1 VRGEG
6 ARAPS
11 FSEAAREALRTLRA
25 SWLRTVLTLFG
36 IVWGTAS
43 VVFLLSWGLGVR
55 VMLEA
60 AYERVGHNLVQVF
73 PGQIGSD
80 FSPASDR
87 RLLWLTLDDVDAL
100 RRRVRLSRLV
110 LPESQTFREVGY
122 RQKTTSLNIRGVV
135 PDNLALRGMSIAS
148 GRGITRD
155 DLNHRRRVAVLGT
168 KARERL
174 LGPHGGVGS
183 MIRIAGQPFEV
194 VGLLGRVG
202 TQLWQDGP
210 SQLDEQV
217 WIPFSTLVGFGK
229 RQGRDAEVVDSVMLS
244 VKDRKQRKAAEREVR
259 AILAERL
266 RVRAD
271 DEEAIRVMSPLD
283 ALEKVPLDQ
292 MGGLLFTLGA
302 TTLVIGGV
310 GILTMMLDSVQ
321 QRRNEIGV
329 RLAVGARRRD
339 IVGQFFLETFFIT
352 GLGGL
357 LGIALGLAGCAVLA
371 SLPAADLIPTPIVR
385 WETIAIALGVMT
397 GVGLASGIVPARRA
411 ARIDPALTLRAE

>member
-1 VRGEG
+1 VRIL
-6 ARAPS
+6 
-11 FSEAAREALRTLRA
+11 EAAREAMRTLRT

-55 VMLEA
+55 AMLEA
-60 AYERVGHNLVQVF
+60 AYDRVGHNLVQVF

-80 FSPASDR
+80 FTPASDR
-87 RLLWLTLDDVDAL
+87 RVLWLTLDDVDAL
-100 RRRVRLSRLV
+100 RGRVRLSRLV

-122 RQKTTSLNIRGVV
+122 RQTTTSMNIRGVE
-135 PDNLALRGMSIAS
+135 PDNVKLRGVTIAA
-148 GRGITRD
+148 GRGLTRD
-155 DLNHRRRVAVLGT
+155 DLHHRRRVAVLGT

-183 MIRIAGQPFEV
+183 TIRIAGQPFQV
-194 VGLLGRVG
+194 IGLLGRVG

-217 WIPFSTLVGFGK
+217 WIPFTTLAGFGK

-244 VKDRKQRKAAEREVR
+244 VKDRKQRKAAEHEVR

-271 DEEAIRVMSPLD
+271 DEEAIRIMSPLD

-302 TTLVIGGV
+302 TTLIIGGV

-357 LGIALGLAGCAVLA
+357 LGVALGLVGCAALA
-371 SLPAADLIPTPIVR
+371 SLPAADLIPKPIVR
-385 WETIAIALGVMT
+385 WQTIAIALSVMT
-397 GVGLASGIVPARRA
+397 GVGFASGIVPARRA

>member
-1 VRGEG
+1 M
-6 ARAPS
+6 
-11 FSEAAREALRTLRA
+11 RTLRT

-55 VMLEA
+55 AMLEA
-60 AYERVGHNLVQVF
+60 AYDRVGHNLVQVF

-80 FSPASDR
+80 FTPASDR
-87 RLLWLTLDDVDAL
+87 RVLWLTLDDVDAL
-100 RRRVRLSRLV
+100 RERVRLSRLV
-110 LPESQTFREVGY
+110 LPESHTFREVGY
-122 RQKTTSLNIRGVV
+122 RQTTTSLNIRGVE
-135 PDNLALRGMSIAS
+135 PDNVKLRGVTIAA
-148 GRGITRD
+148 GRGLTRD
-155 DLNHRRRVAVLGT
+155 DLHHRRRVAVLGT
-168 KARERL
+168 EARERL
-174 LGPHGGVGS
+174 LGPHGGIGS
-183 MIRIAGQPFEV
+183 TIRIAGQPFQV

-217 WIPFSTLVGFGK
+217 WIPFTTLAGFGK

-271 DEEAIRVMSPLD
+271 DEEAIRIMSPLD

-302 TTLVIGGV
+302 TTLIIGGV

-357 LGIALGLAGCAVLA
+357 LGVGLGLAGCVALA
-371 SLPAADLIPTPIVR
+371 SLPSADLIPKPIVR
-385 WETIAIALGVMT
+385 WQTIAIALGVMT
-397 GVGLASGIVPARRA
+397 GVGFASGIVPARRA

>member
-1 VRGEG
+1 M
-6 ARAPS
+6 
-11 FSEAAREALRTLRA
+11 RT

-60 AYERVGHNLVQVF
+60 AYDRVGHNLVQVF

-80 FSPASDR
+80 FTPASDR
-87 RLLWLTLDDVDAL
+87 RVLWLTLDDVAAL
-100 RRRVRLSRLV
+100 RERVRLSRLV

-122 RQKTTSLNIRGVV
+122 RQTTTSINIRGVE
-135 PDNLALRGMSIAS
+135 PDNVKLRGVTIAA
-148 GRGITRD
+148 GRGLTRD
-155 DLNHRRRVAVLGT
+155 DLHHRRRVAVLGT

-183 MIRIAGQPFEV
+183 TIRIAGQPFQV

-217 WIPFSTLVGFGK
+217 WIPFTTLAGFGK

-244 VKDRKQRKAAEREVR
+244 VKDRKQRKAAEHEVR
-259 AILAERL
+259 VILAERL

-271 DEEAIRVMSPLD
+271 DEEAIRIMSPLD

-302 TTLVIGGV
+302 TTLIIGGV

-357 LGIALGLAGCAVLA
+357 LGVALGLAGCMALA
-371 SLPAADLIPTPIVR
+371 SLPAADLIPQPIVR
-385 WETIAIALGVMT
+385 WQTIAIALGVMT
-397 GVGLASGIVPARRA
+397 GVGFASGIVPARRA

>member
-1 VRGEG
+1 MRIL
-6 ARAPS
+6 
-11 FSEAAREALRTLRA
+11 EAAREAMRTLRT

-55 VMLEA
+55 AMLEA
-60 AYERVGHNLVQVF
+60 AYDRVGHNLVQVF

-80 FSPASDR
+80 FTPASDR
-87 RLLWLTLDDVDAL
+87 RVLWLTLDDVDAL
-100 RRRVRLSRLV
+100 RGRVRLSRLV

-122 RQKTTSLNIRGVV
+122 RQTTTSMNIRGVE
-135 PDNLALRGMSIAS
+135 PDNVKLRGVTIAA
-148 GRGITRD
+148 GRGLTRD
-155 DLNHRRRVAVLGT
+155 DLHHRRRVAVLGT

-183 MIRIAGQPFEV
+183 TIRIAGQPFQV
-194 VGLLGRVG
+194 IGLLGRVG

-217 WIPFSTLVGFGK
+217 WIPFTTLAGFGK

-244 VKDRKQRKAAEREVR
+244 VKDRKQRKAAEHEVR

-271 DEEAIRVMSPLD
+271 DEEAIRIMSPLD

-302 TTLVIGGV
+302 TTLIIGGV

-357 LGIALGLAGCAVLA
+357 LGVALGLVGCAALA
-371 SLPAADLIPTPIVR
+371 SLPAADLIPKPIVR
-385 WETIAIALGVMT
+385 WQTIAIALGVMT
-397 GVGLASGIVPARRA
+397 GVGFASGIVPARRA